1 MNEWKR
7 IISDRR
13 RRIAILCI
21 PILCLALFFYQKCDG
36 DFGALA
42 TDAQDYRALLET
54 YSGSTPAEIV
64 EALSEKWSLTEN
76 EQRLLT
82 QAEHL
87 RSFGDYLNQ
96 VREQAYKM
104 QASSIFNTD
113 KDSFVYRNIQKTA
126 EDFADCTAAGVSLG
140 NDRAVQQ
147 WLEFSLADWAFLAAI
162 LLLVMSFLEERQ
174 KGLAAIIRSCPAGR
188 GKLQG
193 SRLVILLCFS
203 AGMTLLLYALPLV
216 LSLCLDGGWSDL
228 SRPVQSLAEFRKCTV
243 QLSISEF
250 LVQFFF
256 VKTAC
261 GFLLGV
267 LVWFALSFLM
277 RPQMGWLVATAGLVA
292 EYLLYTLIP
301 VQSLF
306 SPLRYVNVFSYV
318 FTTGLYTQYVNIN
331 FFGFPIGQRTLLMGL
346 LALAVVVL
354 STATILML
362 SRRFPFGNR
371 DLLGKWIDRWNRAG
385 DALRKQL
392 GLYGFEIYKLLFL
405 GIGGITLIL
414 GFLLTQDLICGTTAY
429 LQGEDGIYRQY
440 ISEIQGPVTQNT
452 YDYLA
457 SARAALENA
466 TMDTTDYEIAL
477 DRVEDTIANLKD
489 GAWLVYEP
497 MFMNCYG
504 LKSSVSQRQ
513 NAFLSYMFLIACL
526 APLYACEQ
534 SGDVRKVLRSTS
546 GGRQKLF
553 WTKYAVA
560 LTVMLI
566 VWLRVLCE
574 EWQLSVNYMGQ
585 VIASAP
591 SSSVSLIQNFP
602 ATVNGALALLYLFKL
617 VCLLIPTHFC
627 IFIGERCRSFEKTFL
642 LCGLFLLIP
651 AAAYYFGADALALLT
666 PASFLADSSPIFY
679 GTSTIPVFITWMA
692 LSFFALFAAKRNW
705 CGIGKAG

>member
-36 DFGALA
+36 DFGALI
-42 TDAQDYRALLET
+42 TDAQENRALLET
-54 YSGSTPAEIV
+54 YGNSTPGEIV
-64 EALSEKWSLTEN
+64 EALSEKWSLTDN

-87 RSFGDYLNQ
+87 RRLGDYLDQ
-96 VREQAYKM
+96 VQEQAYKM

-113 KDSFVYRNIQKTA
+113 KDSFTYRNIVKTA
-126 EDFADCTAAGVSLG
+126 EDFAACTTDGVCLG

-193 SRLVILLCFS
+193 TRLVILLGYS
-203 AGMTLLLYALPLV
+203 AVMTLLLYYVPLL

-228 SRPVQSLAEFRKCTV
+228 ARPAQSLAEFGKCTA
-243 QLSISEF
+243 QLSIFEF
-250 LVQFFF
+250 WVQFFF

-267 LVWFALSFLM
+267 LVWFTLSFLM
-277 RPQMGWLVATAGLVA
+277 RPQMGWLAATAGLVA
-292 EYLLYTLIP
+292 EYLLHTLIP
-301 VQSLF
+301 AQSLF

-318 FTTGLYTQYVNIN
+318 FTLGLYTQYVNIN
-331 FFGFPIGQRTLLMGL
+331 FLGFPVGKRALLLGL
-346 LALAVVVL
+346 LSLGVVVL
-354 STATILML
+354 TIAIIVVL

-371 DLLGKWIDRWNRAG
+371 DVLGKWIDRWNRSG
-385 DALRKQL
+385 DALRNHL

-405 GIGGITLIL
+405 SIGGIALIF

-429 LQGEDGIYRQY
+429 LQGEDSIFRQY
-440 ISEIQGPVTQNT
+440 ISEIQGPVTQDT

-457 SARAALENA
+457 SARTALENA

-477 DRVEDTIANLKD
+477 DRAEETIANLED

-504 LKSSVSQRQ
+504 LKSSLSQRQ
-513 NAFLSYMFLIACL
+513 NALLSYIFLIACM

-566 VWLRVLCE
+566 VWLRVLWG
-574 EWQLSVNYMGQ
+574 EWRLSVNYMGE

-591 SSSVSLIQNFP
+591 SSSIPLIRNFP
-602 ATVNGALALLYLFKL
+602 TTVNGSLALLYLFKL

-651 AAAYYFGADALALLT
+651 AAVYYFGADALAFLT

-679 GTSTIPVFITWMA
+679 GIDTIPVVAIWMA
-692 LSFFALFAAKRNW
+692 LSLVALFMARRNW
-705 CGIGKAG
+705 CSTS